1 MSQQQ
6 QPQPQPQG
14 SSQGLPPSRMRLPP
28 SLAEAYRIVREIGQG
43 AYGLVCEAEHIETR
57 QRVAIKKVS
66 RVGEKEVLAK
76 RSLREIKLMRH
87 FSGHE
92 NIISL
97 LDIYVANSP
106 DFNEIYLI
114 QDLMEADLQ
123 LIIRSGQPL
132 TDPHFQYFLYQICR
146 GLKYIHSA
154 GVLHR
159 DLKPGNL
166 LVNANCSLRIC
177 DFGLA
182 RGLAETPDG
191 NIGFM
196 TEYVATRWY
205 RAPEIMLSFLSYT
218 KAIDIWSV
226 GCIFAELLGG
236 RPLFKGRDYVD
247 QLNQILNIL
256 GTPDDATLSRIGSER
271 AQMYI
276 RSLPFMPK
284 VPWARIF
291 PTATPL
297 ALSLLERLL
306 DFDPSTRITVDEILA
321 HDYLK
326 AYHNPADELSCPVPC
341 DMSFEAIT
349 SMPEVKR
356 MIIDEVIDF
365 KHQAVQETHDE
376 AELNAY
382 MQQQQ
387 QQQQAEDGYGEANA
401 FPAGSSFANA
411 REYRDHD
418 DSMEPGV
425 AAQYRPDNE
434 KLDSMSASDNA
445 ALERELGGNATDEDY
460 YMQ

>member
-1 MSQQQ
+1 MAQAQ
-6 QPQPQPQG
+6 
-14 SSQGLPPSRMRLPP
+14 PPSRMRLPP
-28 SLAEAYRIVREIGQG
+28 SLDGAYRIVRDIGQG
-43 AYGLVCEAEHIETR
+43 AYGLVCEAEHIDTG
-57 QRVAIKKVS
+57 QHVAIKKVS

-97 LDIYVANSP
+97 LDIDVAYSP

-114 QDLMEADLQ
+114 QELMEADLQ

-132 TDPHFQYFLYQICR
+132 TDSHYQYFLYQVCH

-159 DLKPGNL
+159 DLKPSNL

-182 RGLAETPDG
+182 RGLAETPEG

-236 RPLFKGRDYVD
+236 KPLFKGRDYVD
-247 QLNQILNIL
+247 QLNQILQIL

-291 PTATPL
+291 PSATPP
-297 ALSLLERLL
+297 ALDLLEKLL
-306 DFDPSTRITVDEILA
+306 DFDPSTRITVDEVLA
-321 HDYLK
+321 HPYLK
-326 AYHNPADELSCPVPC
+326 VYHNPGAEVACSVAC
-341 DMSFEAIT
+341 DMSFEAVT
-349 SMPEVKR
+349 SMPDVKR

-365 KHQAVQETHDE
+365 KHQAVQETYGAADAE
-376 AELNAY
+376 AAAY
-382 MQQQQ
+382 AD
-387 QQQQAEDGYGEANA
+387 QQAA
-401 FPAGSSFANA
+401 AGGALPGSESFAGA
-411 REYRDHD
+411 RDYRSVD
-418 DSMEPGV
+418 DSQEPGV
-425 AAQYRPDNE
+425 AAQHQRYTGEAVP
-434 KLDSMSASDNA
+434 LDPSDAA
-445 ALERELGGNATDEDY
+445 ALERELSGDVA
-460 YMQ
+460 MH

>member
-1 MSQQQ
+1 MSQN
-6 QPQPQPQG
+6 QG
-14 SSQGLPPSRMRLPP
+14 NSRMRLPP
-28 SLAEAYRIVREIGQG
+28 SLDGAYRIVRDIGQG
-43 AYGLVCEAEHIETR
+43 AYGFVCEAEHIETG
-57 QRVAIKKVS
+57 QHVAIKKVS

-97 LDIYVANSP
+97 LDIDVANTP
-106 DFNEIYLI
+106 TFNEIYLI
-114 QDLMEADLQ
+114 QELMEADLQ
-123 LIIRSGQPL
+123 LIIKSGQPL
-132 TDPHFQYFLYQICR
+132 TDAHFQYFLYQICR

-159 DLKPGNL
+159 DLKPSNL

-182 RGLAETPDG
+182 RGLAETPEG

-218 KAIDIWSV
+218 KAIDMWSV

-236 RPLFKGRDYVD
+236 KPLFKGRDYVD
-247 QLNQILNIL
+247 QLNQILQIL

-284 VPWARIF
+284 VSWDRIF
-291 PTATPL
+291 PNATPT
-297 ALSLLERLL
+297 ALDLLEKML
-306 DFDPSTRITVDEILA
+306 DFDPSTRITIEETLA
-321 HDYLK
+321 HPYLK
-326 AYHNPADELSCPVPC
+326 AYHNPDDEVSCPVAC

-349 SMPEVKR
+349 NMPQVKR

-365 KHQAVQETHDE
+365 KRQAVQETHE
-376 AELNAY
+376 AANPEGSGY
-382 MQQQQ
+382 M
-387 QQQQAEDGYGEANA
+387 DHHDT
-401 FPAGSSFANA
+401 PSAGIYADSAAAPSGGSFAQA
-411 REYRDHD
+411 REYQNVD
-418 DSMEPGV
+418 DSNEPGV
-425 AAQYRPDNE
+425 AAQHRQFVNDPSS
-434 KLDSMSASDNA
+434 LSANDTA
-445 ALERELGGNATDEDY
+445 ALERELAGDVE
-460 YMQ
+460 MH

>member
-1 MSQQQ
+1 MSQSQS
-6 QPQPQPQG
+6 
-14 SSQGLPPSRMRLPP
+14 SSQGASRMRLPP
-28 SLAEAYRIVREIGQG
+28 SLAGAYRIVRDIGQG
-43 AYGLVCEAEHIETR
+43 AYGLVCEAEHIETG
-57 QRVAIKKVS
+57 QHVAIKKVS

-97 LDIYVANSP
+97 LDIDVANSP

-114 QDLMEADLQ
+114 QELMEADLQ
-123 LIIRSGQPL
+123 LIIKSGQPL
-132 TDPHFQYFLYQICR
+132 TDPHYQYFLYQICR

-159 DLKPGNL
+159 DLKPSNL

-182 RGLAETPDG
+182 RGLAETPEG

-236 RPLFKGRDYVD
+236 KPLFKGRDYVD
-247 QLNQILNIL
+247 QLNQILQIL

-276 RSLPFMPK
+276 RSLPYMPK
-284 VPWARIF
+284 VPWERIF
-291 PTATPL
+291 PNATPL
-297 ALSLLERLL
+297 ALDLLEKLL
-306 DFDPSTRITVDEILA
+306 DFDPSTRITVDEVLA
-321 HDYLK
+321 HPYLQ
-326 AYHNPADELSCPVPC
+326 AYHNPGDEVPCPVAC
-341 DMSFEAIT
+341 DMSFETIT
-349 SMPEVKR
+349 DMPDVKR
-356 MIIDEVIDF
+356 MIIDEVIEF
-365 KHQAVQETHDE
+365 KRQAVQENHE
-376 AELNAY
+376 AVDAEY
-382 MQQQQ
+382 MEEQQQYDDRS
-387 QQQQAEDGYGEANA
+387 ATMGSYVDRGALPGGDA
-401 FPAGSSFANA
+401 FARA
-411 REYRDHD
+411 REYCSVD
-418 DSMEPGV
+418 DSLEPGV
-425 AAQYRPDNE
+425 AAQHQQVVGDCNA
-434 KLDSMSASDNA
+434 SMSESDAA
-445 ALERELGGNATDEDY
+445 ALERELAGDVE
-460 YMQ
+460 MH

>member
-1 MSQQQ
+1 
-6 QPQPQPQG
+6 
-14 SSQGLPPSRMRLPP
+14 MRLPP
-28 SLAEAYRIVREIGQG
+28 SLDGAYRIVREVGQG
-43 AYGLVCEAEHIETR
+43 AYGLVCEAEHIETG
-57 QRVAIKKVS
+57 QHVAIKKVS

-97 LDIYVANSP
+97 LDIDVANSP

-114 QDLMEADLQ
+114 QELMEADLQ
-123 LIIRSGQPL
+123 LIIKSGQPL

-159 DLKPGNL
+159 DLKPSNL

-182 RGLAETPDG
+182 RGLAETPEG

-236 RPLFKGRDYVD
+236 KPLFKGRDYVD
-247 QLNQILNIL
+247 QLNQILQLL
-256 GTPDDATLSRIGSER
+256 GTPEDATLSRIGSER

-276 RSLPFMPK
+276 RSLPYMPK
-284 VPWARIF
+284 VPWVRIF
-291 PTATPL
+291 PNATPL
-297 ALSLLERLL
+297 ALDLLERLL
-306 DFDPSTRITVDEILA
+306 DFDPSTRITIDEILA
-321 HDYLK
+321 HPYLK
-326 AYHNPADELSCPVPC
+326 AYHNPEDEISCPVGC
-341 DMSFEAIT
+341 DMSFESVT
-349 SMPEVKR
+349 SMAEVKR

-365 KHQAVQETHDE
+365 KHQADQETHD
-376 AELNAY
+376 AAV
-382 MQQQQ
+382 
-387 QQQQAEDGYGEANA
+387 AAAAAADANA
-401 FPAGSSFANA
+401 DFSAYPAQHDSNIHGGSSFAHA
-411 REYRDHD
+411 REYRSVD
-418 DSMEPGV
+418 DTNEPGM
-425 AAQYRPDNE
+425 AAQHQQYVSE
-434 KLDSMSASDNA
+434 SGSMSASDAA
-445 ALERELGGNATDEDY
+445 ALERELGGDVE
-460 YMQ
+460 MH

>member
-1 MSQQQ
+1 MTQN
-6 QPQPQPQG
+6 QG
-14 SSQGLPPSRMRLPP
+14 NSRMRLPP
-28 SLAEAYRIVREIGQG
+28 SLDGAYRIVRDIGQG
-43 AYGLVCEAEHIETR
+43 AYGFVCEAEHIETG
-57 QRVAIKKVS
+57 QHVAIKKVS

-97 LDIYVANSP
+97 LDIDVANTPS
-106 DFNEIYLI
+106 FNEIYLI
-114 QDLMEADLQ
+114 QELMEADLQ
-123 LIIRSGQPL
+123 LIIKSGQPL
-132 TDPHFQYFLYQICR
+132 TDAHFQYFLYQICR

-159 DLKPGNL
+159 DLKPSNL

-182 RGLAETPDG
+182 RGLAETPEG

-218 KAIDIWSV
+218 KAIDMWSV

-236 RPLFKGRDYVD
+236 KPLFKGRDYVD
-247 QLNQILNIL
+247 QLNQILQIL

-284 VPWARIF
+284 VSWDRIF
-291 PTATPL
+291 PSATPA
-297 ALSLLERLL
+297 ALDLLEKML
-306 DFDPSTRITVDEILA
+306 DFDPSTRITIEETLA
-321 HDYLK
+321 HPYLQ
-326 AYHNPADELSCPVPC
+326 AYHNPDDEVSCPVAC

-349 SMPEVKR
+349 NMPQVKR

-365 KHQAVQETHDE
+365 KRQAVQETHE
-376 AELNAY
+376 AADSEMSGAY
-382 MQQQQ
+382 
-387 QQQQAEDGYGEANA
+387 ADSAA
-401 FPAGSSFANA
+401 APSGSSFAQA
-411 REYRDHD
+411 REYQHVD
-418 DSMEPGV
+418 DSNEPGV
-425 AAQYRPDNE
+425 AAQHQQFVSDPG
-434 KLDSMSASDNA
+434 SMSANDTA
-445 ALERELGGNATDEDY
+445 ALERELAGDVE
-460 YMQ
+460 MH

>member
-1 MSQQQ
+1 MSQN
-6 QPQPQPQG
+6 QG
-14 SSQGLPPSRMRLPP
+14 HTRMRLPP
-28 SLAEAYRIVREIGQG
+28 SLDGAYKIVRYIGQG
-43 AYGLVCEAEHIETR
+43 AYGFVCEAEHIETGHH
-57 QRVAIKKVS
+57 VAIKKVS

-97 LDIYVANSP
+97 LDIDVANTP
-106 DFNEIYLI
+106 GFNEIYLI
-114 QDLMEADLQ
+114 QELMEADLQ
-123 LIIRSGQPL
+123 LIIKSGQPL
-132 TDPHFQYFLYQICR
+132 TDAHFQYFLYQICR

-159 DLKPGNL
+159 DLKPNNL

-182 RGLAETPDG
+182 RGLAETPEG

-218 KAIDIWSV
+218 KAIDMWSV

-236 RPLFKGRDYVD
+236 KPLFKGRDYVD
-247 QLNQILNIL
+247 QLNQILQIL

-284 VPWARIF
+284 VSWDRIF
-291 PTATPL
+291 PAATPV
-297 ALSLLERLL
+297 ALDLLEKML
-306 DFDPSTRITVDEILA
+306 DFDPSTRITVEDALA
-321 HDYLK
+321 HPYLK
-326 AYHNPADELSCPVPC
+326 AYHNPDDEVTCPVSC

-349 SMPEVKR
+349 DMPQVKR

-365 KHQAVQETHDE
+365 KRQAVQETHDAADSE
-376 AELNAY
+376 MSAY
-382 MQQQQ
+382 MEHHDPSS
-387 QQQQAEDGYGEANA
+387 AGTYTEPNSA
-401 FPAGSSFANA
+401 PSGSSSFSKA
-411 REYRDHD
+411 REYQLVD
-418 DSMEPGV
+418 DSNEPGV
-425 AAQYRPDNE
+425 AAQHQRFVNDAGS
-434 KLDSMSASDNA
+434 LSASDVA
-445 ALERELGGNATDEDY
+445 ALERELAGDVD
-460 YMQ
+460 MH

>member
-1 MSQQQ
+1 MSQ
-6 QPQPQPQG
+6 
-14 SSQGLPPSRMRLPP
+14 SQPPSRMRLPP
-28 SLAEAYRIVREIGQG
+28 SLDAAYRIVRDVGQG
-43 AYGLVCEAEHIETR
+43 AYGLVCEAEHIETG
-57 QRVAIKKVS
+57 QHVAIKKVS

-97 LDIYVANSP
+97 LDIDVANSP

-114 QDLMEADLQ
+114 QELMEADLQ

-132 TDPHFQYFLYQICR
+132 TDPHYQYFLYQVCR

-159 DLKPGNL
+159 DLKPSNL

-182 RGLAETPDG
+182 RGLAETPEG

-236 RPLFKGRDYVD
+236 KPLFKGRDYVD
-247 QLNQILNIL
+247 QLNQILQIL

-276 RSLPFMPK
+276 RSLPYMPK
-284 VPWARIF
+284 VPWERIF
-291 PTATPL
+291 PNATPV
-297 ALSLLERLL
+297 ALDLLERLL
-306 DFDPSTRITVDEILA
+306 DFDPSTRITVDEVLA
-321 HDYLK
+321 HPYLK
-326 AYHNPADELSCPVPC
+326 SYHNPNEEISCPVAC

-349 SMPEVKR
+349 SMPDVKR
-356 MIIDEVIDF
+356 MIIDEVVDF
-365 KHQAVQETHDE
+365 KRQAVQETHEAVDAEMAAYFDE
-376 AELNAY
+376 QNA
-382 MQQQQ
+382 
-387 QQQQAEDGYGEANA
+387 
-401 FPAGSSFANA
+401 AGSYADQSSIPSGDSFAKA
-411 REYRDHD
+411 REYRSID
-418 DSMEPGV
+418 DSQEPGV
-425 AAQYRPDNE
+425 AAQHQGYMA
-434 KLDSMSASDNA
+434 DSGSLNQTDAA
-445 ALERELGGNATDEDY
+445 ALERELAGDVE
-460 YMQ
+460 MH

>member
-1 MSQQQ
+1 MQAL
-6 QPQPQPQG
+6 
-14 SSQGLPPSRMRLPP
+14 LPIRHPYNWACAHSTPNQVANC
-28 SLAEAYRIVREIGQG
+28 S
-43 AYGLVCEAEHIETR
+43 EAEHIETG
-57 QRVAIKKVS
+57 QHVAIKKVS

-97 LDIYVANSP
+97 LDIDVANSP

-114 QDLMEADLQ
+114 QELMEADLQ
-123 LIIRSGQPL
+123 LIIKSGQPL
-132 TDPHFQYFLYQICR
+132 TDPHYQYFLFQICR

-159 DLKPGNL
+159 DLKPSNL
-166 LVNANCSLRIC
+166 LVNANCALRIA

-182 RGLAETPDG
+182 RGLAETPEG

-236 RPLFKGRDYVD
+236 KPLFKGRDYVD
-247 QLNQILNIL
+247 QLNQILNVL

-284 VPWARIF
+284 VPWAKIF
-291 PTATPL
+291 PNATPL
-297 ALSLLERLL
+297 ALDLLEKLL
-306 DFDPSTRITVDEILA
+306 DFDPSTRITVEDVLA
-321 HDYLK
+321 HPYLA
-326 AYHNPADELSCPVPC
+326 AYHNVDDEPSCPVPC
-341 DMSFEAIT
+341 DMSFEALT
-349 SMPEVKR
+349 AMPDVKR

-365 KHQAVQETHDE
+365 KNTAEQA
-376 AELNAY
+376 
-382 MQQQQ
+382 
-387 QQQQAEDGYGEANA
+387 
-401 FPAGSSFANA
+401 A
-411 REYRDHD
+411 REAAAGGGGGDGDGGIEDYGAAEYGSYVDRGAIPGGDGFARAQEYRAVSND
-418 DSMEPGV
+418 DEPGM
-425 AAQYRPDNE
+425 AAQHAPYSQG
-434 KLDSMSASDNA
+434 LDSQEAA
-445 ALERELGGNATDEDY
+445 ALERELAGDAMMY
-460 YMQ
+460 

>member
-1 MSQQQ
+1 MSQSQS
-6 QPQPQPQG
+6 
-14 SSQGLPPSRMRLPP
+14 SSQGASRMRLPP
-28 SLAEAYRIVREIGQG
+28 SLAGAYRIVRDIGQG
-43 AYGLVCEAEHIETR
+43 AYGLVCEAEHIETG
-57 QRVAIKKVS
+57 QHVAIKKVS

-97 LDIYVANSP
+97 LDIDVANSP

-114 QDLMEADLQ
+114 QELMEADLQ
-123 LIIRSGQPL
+123 LIIKSGQPL
-132 TDPHFQYFLYQICR
+132 TDPHYQYFLYQICR

-159 DLKPGNL
+159 DLKPSNL

-182 RGLAETPDG
+182 RGLAETPEG

-236 RPLFKGRDYVD
+236 KPLFKGRDYVD
-247 QLNQILNIL
+247 QLNQILQIL

-276 RSLPFMPK
+276 RSLPYMPK
-284 VPWARIF
+284 VPWERIF
-291 PTATPL
+291 PNATPL
-297 ALSLLERLL
+297 ALDLLEKLL
-306 DFDPSTRITVDEILA
+306 DFDPSTRITVDEVLA
-321 HDYLK
+321 HPYLQ
-326 AYHNPADELSCPVPC
+326 AYHNPGDEVPCPVAC

-349 SMPEVKR
+349 DMPDVKR
-356 MIIDEVIDF
+356 MIIDEVIEF
-365 KHQAVQETHDE
+365 KRQAVQENHE
-376 AELNAY
+376 AVDAEY
-382 MQQQQ
+382 MQEQHQF
-387 QQQQAEDGYGEANA
+387 D
-401 FPAGSSFANA
+401 GSSTAIGSYVDRGAIPGGDAFARA
-411 REYRDHD
+411 REYRSVD
-418 DSMEPGV
+418 DSLEPGV
-425 AAQYRPDNE
+425 AAQHQQVVGDCSA
-434 KLDSMSASDNA
+434 SMSESDAA
-445 ALERELGGNATDEDY
+445 ALERELAGDVE
-460 YMQ
+460 ML

>member
-1 MSQQQ
+1 MSQQ
-6 QPQPQPQG
+6 PATSG
-14 SSQGLPPSRMRLPP
+14 SGQSRMRLPP
-28 SLAEAYRIVREIGQG
+28 SLDSAYKIVRDVGQG
-43 AYGLVCEAEHIETR
+43 AYGLVCEAEHIETG
-57 QRVAIKKVS
+57 QHVAIKKVS

-97 LDIYVANSP
+97 LDIDVTNSP

-114 QDLMEADLQ
+114 QELMEADLQ
-123 LIIRSGQPL
+123 LIIKSGQPL

-159 DLKPGNL
+159 DLKPSNL

-182 RGLAETPDG
+182 RGLAETPEG

-226 GCIFAELLGG
+226 GCIFAELLGSK
-236 RPLFKGRDYVD
+236 PLFKGRDYVD
-247 QLNQILNIL
+247 QLNQILQIL

-276 RSLPFMPK
+276 RSLPYMPK
-284 VPWARIF
+284 VPWERIF
-291 PTATPL
+291 PGATPL
-297 ALSLLERLL
+297 ALDLLEKLL
-306 DFDPSTRITVDEILA
+306 DFDPSTRITVEEVLA
-321 HDYLK
+321 HPYLK
-326 AYHNPADELSCPVPC
+326 AYHNPDDEVSCPVAC
-341 DMSFEAIT
+341 DMSFEAVT
-349 SMPEVKR
+349 SMPDVKR

-365 KHQAVQETHDE
+365 KRQAVQETNDAA
-376 AELNAY
+376 AEIPDYMDDYADPNAIP
-382 MQQQQ
+382 
-387 QQQQAEDGYGEANA
+387 ANDG
-401 FPAGSSFANA
+401 FARA
-411 REYRDHD
+411 REYRSVD
-418 DSMEPGV
+418 DSYEPGT
-425 AAQYRPDNE
+425 AAQHQQFIDE
-434 KLDSMSASDNA
+434 SGSMSASDAA
-445 ALERELGGNATDEDY
+445 ALERELAGDVEMN
-460 YMQ
+460 

>member
-1 MSQQQ
+1 MSQEQQQ
-6 QPQPQPQG
+6 QPPPPPPQN
-14 SSQGLPPSRMRLPP
+14 PPSRMRLPP
-28 SLAEAYRIVREIGQG
+28 SLAGAYSIVRDIGQG
-43 AYGLVCEAEHIETR
+43 AYGLVCEAEHIDTG
-57 QRVAIKKVS
+57 QHVAIKKVS

-97 LDIYVANSP
+97 LDIDVANSP
-106 DFNEIYLI
+106 EFNEIYLI
-114 QDLMEADLQ
+114 QELMEADLQ

-132 TDPHFQYFLYQICR
+132 TDSHYQYFLYQVCR

-159 DLKPGNL
+159 DLKPSNL

-182 RGLAETPDG
+182 RGLAETPEG

-247 QLNQILNIL
+247 QLNQILQIL

-284 VPWARIF
+284 VPWERIF
-291 PTATPL
+291 PNATPL
-297 ALSLLERLL
+297 ALDLLEKLL
-306 DFDPSTRITVDEILA
+306 DFDPSTRITVEEALA
-321 HDYLK
+321 HPYLA
-326 AYHNPADELSCPVPC
+326 AYHNPDGEVSCPVTC
-341 DMSFEAIT
+341 DMSFEAVT
-349 SMPEVKR
+349 SMPEVKQ
-356 MIIDEVIDF
+356 MIINEVIDF
-365 KHQAVQETHDE
+365 KHQAVQETYE
-376 AELNAY
+376 AADASAY
-382 MQQQQ
+382 AD
-387 QQQQAEDGYGEANA
+387 QQQQAQNADGYAGFPGGE
-401 FPAGSSFANA
+401 SFAGA
-411 REYRDHD
+411 REYRGVD
-418 DSMEPGV
+418 DSQEPGV
-425 AAQYRPDNE
+425 AAQHQGHRLADATPMDPS
-434 KLDSMSASDNA
+434 DSA
-445 ALERELGGNATDEDY
+445 ALERELSGDVA
-460 YMQ
+460 MQ

>member
-1 MSQQQ
+1 MSQ
-6 QPQPQPQG
+6 
-14 SSQGLPPSRMRLPP
+14 SQAQSRMRLPP
-28 SLAEAYRIVREIGQG
+28 SLAGAYRIVRDIGQG
-43 AYGLVCEAEHIETR
+43 AYGFVCEAEHIETG
-57 QRVAIKKVS
+57 QHVAIKKVS
-66 RVGEKEVLAK
+66 RVGEKEILAK

-97 LDIYVANSP
+97 LDIDVANSP

-114 QDLMEADLQ
+114 QELMEADLQ

-132 TDPHFQYFLYQICR
+132 TDPHYQYFLYQVCR

-159 DLKPGNL
+159 DLKPSNL

-182 RGLAETPDG
+182 RGLAETPEG

-236 RPLFKGRDYVD
+236 KPLFKGRDYVD
-247 QLNQILNIL
+247 QLNQILQIL

-276 RSLPFMPK
+276 RSLPYMPK
-284 VPWARIF
+284 VSWERIF
-291 PTATPL
+291 PNATPL
-297 ALSLLERLL
+297 ALDLLEKML
-306 DFDPSTRITVDEILA
+306 DFDPSTRITVEEVLA
-321 HDYLK
+321 HPYLK
-326 AYHNPADELSCPVPC
+326 AHHNFDDEISCPVSC
-341 DMSFEAIT
+341 DMSFETVT
-349 SMPEVKR
+349 SMPDVKR
-356 MIIDEVIDF
+356 MIIEEVIDF
-365 KHQAVQETHDE
+365 KRQAVQETHE
-376 AELNAY
+376 AANIDISAY
-382 MQQQQ
+382 LEQQ
-387 QQQQAEDGYGEANA
+387 NV
-401 FPAGSSFANA
+401 SSGGLDAQNNFSGNDTFAMA
-411 REYRDHD
+411 REYRSVD
-418 DSMEPGV
+418 DSLEPGV
-425 AAQYRPDNE
+425 AAQHQSYMDD
-434 KLDSMSASDNA
+434 KSMLNPSDA
-445 ALERELGGNATDEDY
+445 ATLERELSGEVP
-460 YMQ
+460 MH